1 MPIADNLIAFT
12 LAATL
17 LTLTPGLDTALILR
31 TATVEGRKQGVRAA
45 LGINAG
51 CLLWGAA
58 VAFGLGALIAVS
70 ELAYNILKY
79 CGAAYLAWLGL
90 NMLLHP
96 RQSLAPAGEDGQR
109 AGNWFFKG
117 MMGNLLNPKVGIF
130 YVSFLPQFIPQGQPL
145 VAWTFGLVSIHV
157 ALGWL
162 AVGDAADWRDPAV
175 GGPAATGQGHPVDG
189 PCDRPGIR
197 AVRGSAGAGQAIGA
211 ERRVLHH
218 VERAI
223 EIAFPMIATA
233 IFRQKRGQ
241 VIGQQYRIQREGEGY
256 VDQAH

>member
-31 TATVEGRKQGVRAA
+31 TATVEGRKEGVRAA

-90 NMLLHP
+90 NMLLRP

-109 AGNWFFKG
+109 AGSWFLKG
-117 MMGNLLNPKVGIF
+117 LMGNLLNPKVGIF

-157 ALGWL
+157 VLGLLWAMLLIGATRPLAGLLRRDKVIQWMDRATGLVLMLFAARLALG
-162 AVGDAADWRDPAV
+162 
-175 GGPAATGQGHPVDG
+175 
-189 PCDRPGIR
+189 
-197 AVRGSAGAGQAIGA
+197 
-211 ERRVLHH
+211 
-218 VERAI
+218 
-223 EIAFPMIATA
+223 
-233 IFRQKRGQ
+233 KR
-241 VIGQQYRIQREGEGY
+241 
-256 VDQAH
+256 

>member
-31 TATVEGRKQGVRAA
+31 TATVEGRKEGVRAA

-90 NMLLHP
+90 NMLLRP

-109 AGNWFFKG
+109 AGNWFLKG
-117 MMGNLLNPKVGIF
+117 LMGNLLNPKVGIF

-157 ALGWL
+157 VLGLLWAMLLIGATRPLAGLLRRDKVIQWMDRATGLVFVLFAARLALG
-162 AVGDAADWRDPAV
+162 
-175 GGPAATGQGHPVDG
+175 
-189 PCDRPGIR
+189 
-197 AVRGSAGAGQAIGA
+197 
-211 ERRVLHH
+211 
-218 VERAI
+218 
-223 EIAFPMIATA
+223 
-233 IFRQKRGQ
+233 KR
-241 VIGQQYRIQREGEGY
+241 
-256 VDQAH
+256 

>member
-31 TATVEGRKQGVRAA
+31 TATVEGRKQGLRAA

-90 NMLLHP
+90 NMLLRP
-96 RQSLAPAGEDGQR
+96 RQSLAPAGENGQR

-157 ALGWL
+157 VLGLLWAMALISATRPLAGLLRREKVINWMDRATGLVFMLFAARLALG
-162 AVGDAADWRDPAV
+162 
-175 GGPAATGQGHPVDG
+175 
-189 PCDRPGIR
+189 
-197 AVRGSAGAGQAIGA
+197 
-211 ERRVLHH
+211 
-218 VERAI
+218 
-223 EIAFPMIATA
+223 
-233 IFRQKRGQ
+233 KR
-241 VIGQQYRIQREGEGY
+241 
-256 VDQAH
+256 

>member
-1 MPIADNLIAFT
+1 MPTVDNLIDFT

-31 TATVEGRKQGVRAA
+31 TATVEGRQQGMRAA

-70 ELAYNILKY
+70 ALAYNILKY
-79 CGAAYLAWLGL
+79 CGAAYLAWLGV
-90 NMLLHP
+90 NMLLRP

-109 AGNWFFKG
+109 AANWFLKG
-117 MMGNLLNPKVGIF
+117 LMGNLLNPKVGIF

-157 ALGWL
+157 VLGLLWALLLIGATRPLAGLLRRDKVIQWMDRATGLVFVLFAARLALG
-162 AVGDAADWRDPAV
+162 
-175 GGPAATGQGHPVDG
+175 
-189 PCDRPGIR
+189 
-197 AVRGSAGAGQAIGA
+197 
-211 ERRVLHH
+211 
-218 VERAI
+218 
-223 EIAFPMIATA
+223 
-233 IFRQKRGQ
+233 KR
-241 VIGQQYRIQREGEGY
+241 
-256 VDQAH
+256 

>member
-109 AGNWFFKG
+109 AGNWFLKG
-117 MMGNLLNPKVGIF
+117 LMGNLLNPKVGIF

-157 ALGWL
+157 ALGLLWAMLLIGATRPL
-162 AVGDAADWRDPAV
+162 AGLLRRDKV
-175 GGPAATGQGHPVDG
+175 IQWMDRATGLVF
-189 PCDRPGIR
+189 
-197 AVRGSAGAGQAIGA
+197 
-211 ERRVLHH
+211 VLFAA
-218 VERAI
+218 RLALG
-223 EIAFPMIATA
+223 
-233 IFRQKRGQ
+233 KR
-241 VIGQQYRIQREGEGY
+241 
-256 VDQAH
+256 